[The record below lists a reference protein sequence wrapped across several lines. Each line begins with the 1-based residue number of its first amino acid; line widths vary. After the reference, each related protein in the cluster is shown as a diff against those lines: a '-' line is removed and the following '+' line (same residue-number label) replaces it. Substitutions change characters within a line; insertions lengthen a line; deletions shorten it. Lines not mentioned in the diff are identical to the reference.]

1 MIYFLFDKLD
11 SYRKLWKSWKKRRK
25 IFSVNSG
32 LKNIELNNK
41 TVKAYKNIWS
51 SFGNPSS
58 KWLKMYAGI
67 NNNCAPEYV
76 PESYYYTTIESK
88 LNNKIYALAYADKN
102 FYDILLSK
110 AKDLFPKVF
119 LRKINGVLYDR
130 YYTAV
135 SLNKAASIL
144 YSLHNKYFVLK
155 PSSGSAGGRKVLIL
169 NKDNGQWFY
178 NGKKM
183 NLERINEF
191 YYDNFILQEKVEQH
205 NFFKRLNESSV
216 NTVRIF
222 TYRSVSDNDIHILHS
237 IIRIGRPGEHVDNQA
252 SGGFSIGMDHQG
264 FLNDF
269 AIDKYGNKTYNINN
283 IRLSGLK
290 QVPGIQNMKK
300 TAKEIAP
307 YFFYNRV
314 LAFDFCLDTNE
325 NVRLLEVNLQNIEI
339 NFLQMNNG
347 PLFGNFTREII
358 DYCKYAKK
366 SLNFDF
372 YV

>member
-1 MIYFLFDKLD
+1 
-11 SYRKLWKSWKKRRK
+11 
-25 IFSVNSG
+25 
-32 LKNIELNNK
+32 
-41 TVKAYKNIWS
+41 
-51 SFGNPSS
+51 
-58 KWLKMYAGI
+58 
-67 NNNCAPEYV
+67 
-76 PESYYYTTIESK
+76 
-88 LNNKIYALAYADKN
+88 
-102 FYDILLSK
+102 
-110 AKDLFPKVF
+110 
-119 LRKINGVLYDR
+119 
-130 YYTAV
+130 
-135 SLNKAASIL
+135 
-144 YSLHNKYFVLK
+144 
-155 PSSGSAGGRKVLIL
+155 
-169 NKDNGQWFY
+169 
-178 NGKKM
+178 
-183 NLERINEF
+183 
-191 YYDNFILQEKVEQH
+191 
-205 NFFKRLNESSV
+205 
-216 NTVRIF
+216 
-222 TYRSVSDNDIHILHS
+222 
-237 IIRIGRPGEHVDNQA
+237 
-252 SGGFSIGMDHQG
+252 MDHQG